1 MYYICIYKQ
10 FNIRI
15 MSGCYGNDS
24 FDRYWESQLDNYLE
38 DYDED
43 DQEEEE
49 DEDYEY
55 ERLNDK

>member
-1 MYYICIYKQ
+1 
-10 FNIRI
+10 

-24 FDRYWESQLDNYLE
+24 FDRYWESQLDKYLDE
-38 DYDED
+38 CDDSDYDED
-43 DQEEEE
+43 DQE

>member
-1 MYYICIYKQ
+1 
-10 FNIRI
+10 

-24 FDRYWESQLDNYLE
+24 FDRYWESQLDKYLDE
-38 DYDED
+38 DY

-49 DEDYEY
+49 DEDYDY

>member
-1 MYYICIYKQ
+1 
-10 FNIRI
+10 

-24 FDRYWESQLDNYLE
+24 FDRYWESQLDKYLDE
-38 DYDED
+38 CDDDED
-43 DQEEEE
+43 DQEE

>member
-1 MYYICIYKQ
+1 MA
-10 FNIRI
+10 
-15 MSGCYGNDS
+15 GCFGSDA
-24 FDRYWESQLDNYLE
+24 FDRHMERELDKYLDDCDDS

-43 DQEEEE
+43 DYY

>member
-1 MYYICIYKQ
+1 
-10 FNIRI
+10 

-24 FDRYWESQLDNYLE
+24 FDKYWESQLDKYLDE
-38 DYDED
+38 YDND
-43 DQEEEE
+43 DQEDEE